1 MAFGFQNCCDT
12 EEYFYLNGIP
22 ATVSENEVY
31 QISTLEG
38 VDFCA
43 TYTELPELFYQ
54 PLTYTLDVMVEQTSC
69 TTCLQSLPCPET
81 IEVELDNN
89 VTISNYN
96 ECSVLTELPLEVEC
110 ANIQPVEGADFGQI
124 RLQINGGQPPYS
136 VFSANTTTQVL
147 GPSQEGIF
155 TIIPQASPGDYCY
168 DVIDSYNDVVSLCC
182 TINFSPEPLVVSCLS
197 TPSSV
202 WGYTGAVNLNINGE
216 SPFTVYYQGNV
227 ISLPLTQLSAGTY
240 DFTVI
245 DSIGQT
251 DDITCT
257 VNQTI
262 PNYTYP
268 QYLCM
273 TFQFCN
279 AAFYLTF
286 LSAGTSNYLP
296 YYTLTNP
303 SEIGVSSMTLSADT
317 SFNWFTSTAYS
328 NTSQLNVPPTC
339 SLSPASN
346 GNVQFT
352 KTTSGQPSP
361 LGNWTSNGIFGSTQA
376 IVTQGQCV
384 EVSPSFVATPGPPV
398 CILDGSSNG
407 TATIIPSG
415 GANAPYTIYVD
426 GLSYGTATIIPNLSV
441 GSHSVQVSDSQGNLS
456 TVGSVTIGTT
466 NPQNL
471 TIDSCGQLLT
481 NLNST
486 AGYLNADFSVS
497 TIGFTAWPAGTTI
510 TGDLSFSVSYN
521 YSGTDTD
528 GGGTGTPLSSWLF
541 DVGISN
547 VPISSTINGTSIPL
561 NTSSE
566 DSGWQLASSTDFIN
580 PNNGQFEGTHCVVYN
595 RTQTWQSAQP
605 VTLTNGITSLLT
617 SINTLIQGE
626 QFLNPQSCT
635 GANLIINFQLNLT
648 NLEVVSGG
656 CVQISNSEGLLLSYR
671 ATQSVPAQGY
681 NAPFIG
687 QFLNGTG
694 CLTQPNCNVS
704 FNMASNLTNLNYVT
718 SVYDDFS
725 FNPPI
730 KTFNAQFNRTNKL
743 CTNGSSS
750 FPRVSINLVGGQN
763 FVPNTTYYLRFRFST
778 LPIGNVGVTFGPPM
792 NYCNPSSGNGSFGY
806 SFIIQPSQ
814 LTLNEW
820 YYVTSNVNLLT
831 PTQIV
836 TVQVVNLSAEGT
848 NTPTFDMQ
856 ISQCSW
862 I

>member
-69 TTCLQSLPCPET
+69 STCLQSLPCPET
-81 IEVELDNN
+81 IEVELNNN

-110 ANIQPVEGADFGQI
+110 ANIQPVAGADFGQI

-136 VFSANTTTQVL
+136 VFSANTTTQVF
-147 GPSQEGIF
+147 GAAQEGLF
-155 TIIPQASPGDYCY
+155 TIISQASPGDYCY
-168 DVIDSYNDVVSLCC
+168 DVYDSYNDVVSLCC

-202 WGYTGAVNLNINGE
+202 WEYTGAVNLNINGE
-216 SPFTVYYQGNV
+216 SPFTVYYQGSV
-227 ISLPLTQLSAGTY
+227 VALPLTQLSAGTY

-296 YYTLTNP
+296 YYTLTNQ

-415 GANAPYTIYVD
+415 GAGAPYTIYVD

-456 TVGSVTIGTT
+456 TVGSVTIGSVNPT
-466 NPQNL
+466 NLIIN
-471 TIDSCGQLLT
+471 SCGQLVS
-481 NLNST
+481 NLNSV
-486 AGYLNADFSVS
+486 AGYLNADFSVL
-497 TIGFTAWPAGTTI
+497 TNGFNGWPAGTTV
-510 TGDLSFSVSYN
+510 TGLLSLSVTYN

-528 GGGTGTPLSSWLF
+528 GGGVGIPLTSWLL
-541 DVGISN
+541 DVGIPD
-547 VPISSTINGTSIPL
+547 VPITSTINGVSITL
-561 NTSSE
+561 NPTPF
-566 DSGWQLASSTDFIN
+566 DSDWVLNSTQPYIN
-580 PNNGQFEGTHCVVYN
+580 QGTGLYEGINCVTYSRV
-595 RTQTWQSAQP
+595 QTWQS
-605 VTLTNGITSLLT
+605 TNPITITNQTISVLT
-617 SINTLIQGE
+617 SISTLIQGE
-626 QFLNPQSCT
+626 QFTNPQSCT
-635 GANLIINFQLNLT
+635 GANLEINFQLNLT
-648 NLEVVSGG
+648 ELEVVTGN
-656 CVQISNSEGLLLSYR
+656 CVQIASSEGLLLSYR
-671 ATQSVPAQGY
+671 ATQSVPMNGY

-694 CLTQPNCNVS
+694 CATQPNCNQQ
-704 FNMASNLTNLNYVT
+704 FQYASAVGSPLPTNV
-718 SVYDDFS
+718 
-725 FNPPI
+725 
-730 KTFNAQFNRTNKL
+730 
-743 CTNGSSS
+743 
-750 FPRVSINLVGGQN
+750 
-763 FVPNTTYYLRFRFST
+763 
-778 LPIGNVGVTFGPPM
+778 
-792 NYCNPSSGNGSFGY
+792 
-806 SFIIQPSQ
+806 
-814 LTLNEW
+814 TLN
-820 YYVTSNVNLLT
+820 NLFKKLNEQENKPQT
-831 PTQIV
+831 Y
-836 TVQVVNLSAEGT
+836 
-848 NTPTFDMQ
+848 
-856 ISQCSW
+856 
-862 I
+862 